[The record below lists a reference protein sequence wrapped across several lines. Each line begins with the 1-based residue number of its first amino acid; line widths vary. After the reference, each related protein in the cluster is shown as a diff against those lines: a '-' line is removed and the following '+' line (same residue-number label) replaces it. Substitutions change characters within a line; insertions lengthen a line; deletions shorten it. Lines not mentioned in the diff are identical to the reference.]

1 MPTWPVYTDCRQI
14 TIFIRQMIGER
25 ELNHHVV
32 FPVPPK
38 AKLQTN
44 YISTTKYNIITFLPL
59 ALIIQFKRYAN
70 IYFLISAIMQS
81 IPLISPLSP
90 FSAVA
95 PLIFVISLS
104 MIREGYEDYQRYKSD
119 KESNSRK
126 TMMLVGEEFQQVE
139 WSKVKPGNFVKVLQ
153 D

>member
-1 MPTWPVYTDCRQI
+1 
-14 TIFIRQMIGER
+14 MIGER
-25 ELNHHVV
+25 ELNHQVV
-32 FPVPPK
+32 FPVPHK

-126 TMMLVGEEFQQVE
+126 TLMLVNG
-139 WSKVKPGNFVKVLQ
+139 
-153 D
+153 